1 MTNWKNLFYKR
12 ILERGED
19 YYEEG
24 FVSNVTKTDSGYR
37 ALVEGSDMYE
47 VEIEMMDSRIYD
59 MSCDCP
65 FADSGNYCKHMAAV
79 LYYLDSEEGDVERE
93 EPEMTWMERI
103 ASQNKD
109 LDDVIAHMPEEELR
123 RFVRRIAGE
132 DSEIRNLLMTAYSDK
147 VDAQHMMHLQQEIDD
162 IVYRYSGRHRFI
174 DYTNAW
180 NFTADLESFLYDKV
194 QILIDRDWHM
204 QAFDLTNY
212 VFKII
217 GNIDMD
223 DSDGGS
229 TQVANACYQMWEQ
242 VLEKCD
248 EEEKKKLFTWFQEHS
263 TGGYVID
270 FMEDYLSDFLMNE
283 FHDKELLQKKL
294 EMVDQDIARMSDS
307 TDCGDTW
314 SVHYGYQNNILKRLD
329 LMKELEYS
337 EEEIKQYRKD
347 NWRFSA
353 VRKLEIAEL
362 LEKGDVLRAIAVLKE
377 SKELDKQ
384 YAGLVSEYSRQL
396 IEIYKQELMKEEYKE
411 ELLLYVF
418 SYMHTDIT
426 YVLELKAICSE
437 EEWVEQRTQLLKKL
451 KGSPC
456 AYQLMETEGLYEEML
471 QGISREVYDSGWISR
486 MDEYEKTLK
495 AKFPEK
501 VRDIYVS
508 YVRQTAGRTSSRNQY
523 RSLMDYLR
531 KIKKYPDGK
540 ETAVEIAKE
549 WRAMYSR
556 RSAMMD
562 ELRKAGF

>member
-65 FADSGNYCKHMAAV
+65 FADGGNYCKHMAAV

-103 ASQNKD
+103 ASQNKE

-194 QILIDRDWHM
+194 QILIDRDCHM

-242 VLEKCD
+242 VLKKCD

-294 EMVDQDIARMSDS
+294 EMIDNDIARMSES
-307 TDCGDTW
+307 TDCGSTW
-314 SVHYGYQNNILKRLD
+314 SIHYGYQNNILKRLE

-337 EEEIKQYRKD
+337 EEEIKRYRKE

-362 LEKGDVLRAIAVLKE
+362 LEEGDVIQAIAVLKE

-426 YVLELKAICSE
+426 YALELKAICSE

-540 ETAVEIAKE
+540 ETAAEIAKE
-549 WRAMYSR
+549 WRTMYSR